1 MTEEELFEEQE
12 RDEEERDILASV
24 QEKSQI
30 ATDPS
35 EVYTE
40 QYQIA
45 KSKLLTSD
53 FKNIVLE
60 LIYNSTLTYSCKSA
74 LTYVVNYGFDKN
86 SVLAKTTDIDMK
98 KIDFEIAL
106 NTAKLAYKKTD
117 VYNPELPVIEE
128 TIKRAYYDF
137 SSRSKDGWERG
148 LQNVQQVSS
157 DTTITR
163 KEIGKDG
170 KPIEKKRGFNFLNPF
185 GG

>member
-1 MTEEELFEEQE
+1 MTEEDLYSDVEDDE
-12 RDEEERDILASV
+12 RDLLEDVRERSR
-24 QEKSQI
+24 I

-35 EVYTE
+35 ELYTE

-53 FKNIVLE
+53 FKDIVLE
-60 LIYNSTLTYSCKSA
+60 LIYNSTLTYSCKSS

-86 SVLAKTTDIDMK
+86 SVLAKTVDIDMK
-98 KIDFEIAL
+98 KLDFEIAL

-137 SSRSKDGWERG
+137 SSRSRDGWERS

-163 KEIGKDG
+163 RETDKDG
-170 KPIEKKRGFNFLNPF
+170 KPVVKKRGFNILNPF